1 MKLLK
6 LKENKMQQT
15 NRREKLWI
23 GIKVFFWVAGLLIS
37 GSDNNF
43 MPWINGIGL
52 LLFATASLLLA
63 RQTVQLTSKTRKE
76 QAFCFNGKSGKKENQ
91 GYSPFV
97 LPVRAL

>member
-6 LKENKMQQT
+6 LKENKMQQI

-23 GIKVFFWVAGLLIS
+23 GIKAFFWVAGLLIS

-43 MPWINGIGL
+43 MPWVNGIGL

-63 RQTVQLTSKTRKE
+63 RQTVHLRSKTRTE
-76 QAFCFNGKSGKKENQ
+76 PAFCFNGKSGKKENQ

-97 LPVRAL
+97 LPFRAL

>member
-1 MKLLK
+1 MMKLLK
-6 LKENKMQQT
+6 LKENKMQQI

-23 GIKVFFWVAGLLIS
+23 GIKAFFWVAGLLIS

-43 MPWINGIGL
+43 MPWVNGIGL

-63 RQTVQLTSKTRKE
+63 RQTVQLTSKTRTG
-76 QAFCFNGKSGKKENQ
+76 FCFNGKSGKKENQ

-97 LPVRAL
+97 LPVRVL

>member
-6 LKENKMQQT
+6 LKEDKMQQT

-23 GIKVFFWVAGLLIS
+23 GIKAFFWVAGLLIS
-37 GSDNNF
+37 GSDNDV
-43 MPWINGIGL
+43 MPWVNGIGL

-63 RQTVQLTSKTRKE
+63 RQTVHLTSKTR
-76 QAFCFNGKSGKKENQ
+76 AGFCFNGKSGKKDNQ

-97 LPVRAL
+97 LPVRVL